1 MNTNGTT
8 TYWSNNGSSS
18 GGSEPSAAVTLTVTK
33 GLYFVLLGD
42 TSIANMT
49 VAVPSSVFTNSDVRL
64 RVWFNDGT
72 HGSQLLTPDQRIAAV
87 GYTFM
92 ADNIKDGAITT
103 AKIATGAV
111 GTASIANGAVGSTQL
126 GSGLTLAGTTTG
138 TFSGSLNGNA
148 STATSATNFSGSLA
162 GNVTGTQGAT
172 VVASVGGVTAAN
184 VASGANLANAA
195 TNSNFSNTIVKRDA
209 SGNFNANI
217 ITANGSA
224 LSNLNASNLTIGQVP
239 LTQLPATVALE
250 TGGNSFTG
258 FQTLTGDFGVGKTQ
272 AAGAGNSSFLEFN
285 DSTGGFRGLY
295 GVDGL
300 GYSGA
305 TNQFTIGTWSNHPLA
320 FYTNQARRMTILS
333 NGNVGIGTA
342 TPAVGLDVVGAVN
355 INGRVGIGAP
365 GAPHATLEIG
375 INNGSYTASGATGF
389 SHYQH
394 SFLVDIPDGTY
405 FSAVYANGDVVVTN
419 GFIANSDERIKNII
433 GRSDAA
439 RDLSTT
445 AEYQDQRWLTALQ
458 HSAMWYATLEV
469 RPFKLEL
476 R

>member
-1 MNTNGTT
+1 M
-8 TYWSNNGSSS
+8 
-18 GGSEPSAAVTLTVTK
+18 TK
-33 GLYFVLLGD
+33 GLYSVLLGD

-49 VAVPSSVFTNSDVRL
+49 VALPSSAFTNPDVRL
-64 RVWFNDGT
+64 RVWFNDDT

-87 GYTFM
+87 GYSFM

-111 GTASIANGAVGSTQL
+111 GTASIASGAVGSTQL

-258 FQTLTGDFGVGKTQ
+258 FQTLTGDFGGEKP
-272 AAGAGNSSFLEFN
+272 
-285 DSTGGFRGLY
+285 R
-295 GVDGL
+295 
-300 GYSGA
+300 
-305 TNQFTIGTWSNHPLA
+305 PLA
-320 FYTNQARRMTILS
+320 PVIRRSWNLTIPLAAS
-333 NGNVGIGTA
+333 VACTA
-342 TPAVGLDVVGAVN
+342 
-355 INGRVGIGAP
+355 
-365 GAPHATLEIG
+365 
-375 INNGSYTASGATGF
+375 
-389 SHYQH
+389 
-394 SFLVDIPDGTY
+394 
-405 FSAVYANGDVVVTN
+405 
-419 GFIANSDERIKNII
+419 
-433 GRSDAA
+433 
-439 RDLSTT
+439 
-445 AEYQDQRWLTALQ
+445 
-458 HSAMWYATLEV
+458 
-469 RPFKLEL
+469 
-476 R
+476 